1 MFNLSQRSEENR
13 NTTNKDMVL
22 VTKDYNLFKYV
33 HGNRDINEGNVN
45 AIAHQI
51 RLRGQQ
57 VPILVNEK
65 YEVIDGQHRLEA
77 CKQLDKFVTY
87 IVRKGANIH
96 DVISTNIVGKKWS
109 MNDYINRY
117 ASEGNDNYLKL
128 KKFLVRS
135 KQEGFSASTALTIAR
150 GSGARINYIMYADG
164 KLRMQGSNV
173 VSVQKLYNAGDDIKL
188 GKFMMGDEEQAY
200 KRMELVLKFKHF
212 DFYNKKHFVTA
223 LFQAM
228 RVEDFDVKT
237 LLHHAQKYPS
247 RFTNEPDTKS
257 FVAMIERVY
266 NYRNRNKLAIVHNAE
281 RIKGNEA

>member
-1 MFNLSQRSEENR
+1 
-13 NTTNKDMVL
+13 MVL

-51 RLRGQQ
+51 KLRGQQ

-65 YEVIDGQHRLEA
+65 YEIIDGQHRLEA
-77 CKQLDKFVTY
+77 CKQLGKSVTY

-96 DVISTNIVGKKWS
+96 DVISANIVGKKWS

-117 ASEGNDNYLKL
+117 ASEGNDNYIKL

-150 GSGARINYIMYADG
+150 GSGARINYIMYTDG

-237 LLHHAQKYPS
+237 LLQHAQKYPS